1 MDKKQDLMPPVEGQ
15 HRNDDER
22 EHEHEHEHEIS
33 DSNAHE
39 QLSESGHAQQQ
50 SQQHRR
56 DYQSNERRSPSRDR
70 DPRDRDRGDRDPRDR
85 ERSRSSDRGDRDRDR
100 DRDRGDYNR
109 SSSRSSS
116 DRYER
121 SDRSDRNDRGNDR
134 SDRYERSDRGDR
146 NDRERSDRSDRN
158 DRNDRGNERN
168 DRPRNNGKRQNSYQ
182 QHHINYQETYEDLI
196 LAPRAAD
203 AAPMQSINVQ
213 DLKEM
218 NITAL
223 ITYAQGLDIPEVS
236 SLKKQEI
243 IFKILE
249 SQSDQRVE
257 IWGEGILE
265 RLPDGFGFLRSP
277 KFNYVPGPDDIYV
290 SPAHIKRFGL
300 RTGDSLKGTIRK
312 PKEGEKYF
320 ALQRVESVNY
330 HSPSQAAAKTVFE
343 NLTPLFPNKKFNLEG
358 DPTAI
363 STRIID
369 VLVPIGKGQRG
380 LIVEP
385 PKTGKTLLL
394 KEIANTILKNHP
406 EVIMMILLIDERPEE
421 VTDME
426 RSVKAEV
433 VSSTFD
439 EYATRHVQVA
449 EIVLEKAKRLVECG
463 HDVVI
468 FLDSLTRLAR
478 AYNTLA
484 PASGKVLTGGID
496 ANALHR
502 PKRFFG
508 AARNV
513 EEGGSLTIIAT
524 TLVETGSRM
533 DEVIFEE
540 FKGTGNMEIHLTRK
554 LSNKRV
560 FPALDLLMSG
570 TRREEL
576 MLPEDEMKNLQV
588 LQKFISTMSTNEGME
603 LLIDKMRKTKTNQE
617 FWDQM
622 LKKKTDK

>member
-1 MDKKQDLMPPVEGQ
+1 MK
-15 HRNDDER
+15 
-22 EHEHEHEHEIS
+22 
-33 DSNAHE
+33 
-39 QLSESGHAQQQ
+39 
-50 SQQHRR
+50 
-56 DYQSNERRSPSRDR
+56 
-70 DPRDRDRGDRDPRDR
+70 
-85 ERSRSSDRGDRDRDR
+85 
-100 DRDRGDYNR
+100 
-109 SSSRSSS
+109 
-116 DRYER
+116 
-121 SDRSDRNDRGNDR
+121 
-134 SDRYERSDRGDR
+134 
-146 NDRERSDRSDRN
+146 
-158 DRNDRGNERN
+158 
-168 DRPRNNGKRQNSYQ
+168 
-182 QHHINYQETYEDLI
+182 
-196 LAPRAAD
+196 
-203 AAPMQSINVQ
+203 SINVQ
-213 DLKEM
+213 ELKEM

-223 ITYAQGLDIPEVS
+223 ITYAQELHIPDVA

-257 IWGEGILE
+257 IWCEGILE
-265 RLPDGFGFLRSP
+265 RLQDGFGFLRSP

-300 RTGDSLKGTIRK
+300 RTGDSIKGTIRK

-320 ALQRVESVNY
+320 ALQRIESINY
-330 HSPSQAAAKTVFE
+330 ETPTHVSTKTMYE
-343 NLTPLFPNKKFNLEG
+343 NLTALFPNKKFNLEG
-358 DPTAI
+358 DPSII
-363 STRIID
+363 STRIMD
-369 VLVPIGKGQRG
+369 LLVPIGKGQRG
-380 LIVEP
+380 LIVAP

-394 KEIANTILKNHP
+394 KELANSILRNHP

-463 HDVVI
+463 RDVVI
-468 FLDSLTRLAR
+468 LLDSLTRLAR
-478 AYNTLA
+478 AYNTMA

-496 ANALHR
+496 ANALQK

-513 EEGGSLTIIAT
+513 EEGGSLTILAT
-524 TLVETGSRM
+524 ALVETGSRM

-554 LSNKRV
+554 LSNKRI
-560 FPALDLLMSG
+560 FPAFDLQQSG

-576 MLPEDEMKNLQV
+576 MLSDEDMKASLV
-588 LQKFISTMSTNEGME
+588 LQKFIGTMSTNEGME
-603 LLIDKMRKTKTNQE
+603 LLIDRMRKTKTNQE
-617 FWDQM
+617 FWEQM
-622 LKKKTDK
+622 LKKKSSSDSGK

>member
-1 MDKKQDLMPPVEGQ
+1 MSNKNVEASDKAL
-15 HRNDDER
+15 
-22 EHEHEHEHEIS
+22 
-33 DSNAHE
+33 
-39 QLSESGHAQQQ
+39 QQ
-50 SQQHRR
+50 SSVKNPSEGDASR
-56 DYQSNERRSPSRDR
+56 QSSQPEVKSVPAPAVAKSEK
-70 DPRDRDRGDRDPRDR
+70 PVHG
-85 ERSRSSDRGDRDRDR
+85 
-100 DRDRGDYNR
+100 
-109 SSSRSSS
+109 
-116 DRYER
+116 
-121 SDRSDRNDRGNDR
+121 
-134 SDRYERSDRGDR
+134 
-146 NDRERSDRSDRN
+146 
-158 DRNDRGNERN
+158 
-168 DRPRNNGKRQNSYQ
+168 
-182 QHHINYQETYEDLI
+182 
-196 LAPRAAD
+196 PRAAVPK
-203 AAPMQSINVQ
+203 AAEKAVAQQRPVQPTEPVQITAPAPIPQVAEPLPPMKSINVQ
-213 DLKEM
+213 ELKEM
-218 NITAL
+218 NITNL
-223 ITYAQGLDIPEVS
+223 ITYAQELGIPDVA

-300 RTGDSLKGTIRK
+300 RTGDGIKGTIRK

-320 ALQRVESVNY
+320 ALQRVESINFQPPAHVTT
-330 HSPSQAAAKTVFE
+330 KTMFE
-343 NLTPLFPNKKFNLEG
+343 NLTPLFPNKKFELEA
-358 DPTAI
+358 DPSVI
-363 STRIID
+363 STRIMDIF
-369 VLVPIGKGQRG
+369 VPIGKGQRG
-380 LIVEP
+380 LIVAP

-394 KEIANTILKNHP
+394 KELANTIIKNNP
-406 EVIMMILLIDERPEE
+406 EVIMIVLLIDERPEE

-449 EIVLEKAKRLVECG
+449 EIVLEKAKRLVEAG

-468 FLDSLTRLAR
+468 LLDSLTRLAR

-496 ANALHR
+496 ANALQR

-508 AARNV
+508 AARNI
-513 EEGGSLTIIAT
+513 EEGGSLTILAT
-524 TLVETGSRM
+524 ALVETGSRM

-554 LSNKRV
+554 LSNKRI
-560 FPALDLLMSG
+560 FPAFDLQMSG

-576 MLPEDEMKNLQV
+576 MLSEEQLRNMLV
-588 LQKFISTMSTNEGME
+588 LQRFVGTMSTTEGME
-603 LLIDKMRKTKTNQE
+603 FLIDKMRKTKTNQE
-617 FWDQM
+617 FWDMM
-622 LKKKTDK
+622 LKKKNTENK

>member
-1 MDKKQDLMPPVEGQ
+1 MSNKHVEASDKAL
-15 HRNDDER
+15 
-22 EHEHEHEHEIS
+22 
-33 DSNAHE
+33 
-39 QLSESGHAQQQ
+39 QQ
-50 SQQHRR
+50 SSVKNPSEGDASR
-56 DYQSNERRSPSRDR
+56 QSSQPEVKSVSAPVVAKSEK
-70 DPRDRDRGDRDPRDR
+70 PVH
-85 ERSRSSDRGDRDRDR
+85 S
-100 DRDRGDYNR
+100 
-109 SSSRSSS
+109 
-116 DRYER
+116 
-121 SDRSDRNDRGNDR
+121 
-134 SDRYERSDRGDR
+134 
-146 NDRERSDRSDRN
+146 
-158 DRNDRGNERN
+158 
-168 DRPRNNGKRQNSYQ
+168 
-182 QHHINYQETYEDLI
+182 
-196 LAPRAAD
+196 PRAVLPKLAEKTVPQRP
-203 AAPMQSINVQ
+203 AQPAEPAQVVAPTPTPQVAEPLPPMKSINVQ
-213 DLKEM
+213 ELKEM
-218 NITAL
+218 NITNL
-223 ITYAQGLDIPEVS
+223 ITYAQELGIPDVA

-300 RTGDSLKGTIRK
+300 RTGDGIKGTIRK

-320 ALQRVESVNY
+320 ALQRVESINFQPPAHVTT
-330 HSPSQAAAKTVFE
+330 KTMFE
-343 NLTPLFPNKKFNLEG
+343 NLTPLFPNKKFELEA
-358 DPTAI
+358 DPSVI
-363 STRIID
+363 STRIMDIF
-369 VLVPIGKGQRG
+369 VPIGKGQRG
-380 LIVEP
+380 LIVAP

-394 KEIANTILKNHP
+394 KELANTIIKNNP
-406 EVIMMILLIDERPEE
+406 EVIMIVLLIDERPEE

-449 EIVLEKAKRLVECG
+449 EIVLEKAKRLVEAG

-468 FLDSLTRLAR
+468 LLDSLTRLAR

-496 ANALHR
+496 ANALQR

-508 AARNV
+508 AARNI
-513 EEGGSLTIIAT
+513 EEGGSLTILAT
-524 TLVETGSRM
+524 ALVETGSRM

-554 LSNKRV
+554 LSNKRI
-560 FPALDLLMSG
+560 FPAFDLQMSG

-576 MLPEDEMKNLQV
+576 MLSEEQLRNMLV
-588 LQKFISTMSTNEGME
+588 LQRFVGTMSTTEGME
-603 LLIDKMRKTKTNQE
+603 FLIDKMRKTKTNQE
-617 FWDQM
+617 FWDMM
-622 LKKKTDK
+622 LKKKNTENK

>member
-1 MDKKQDLMPPVEGQ
+1 MSNKNNPNNELPVEQETPSTSQPTSQQKTGNIAPAAPKQQPEANGNVAEPRPAQPAQQSESRQYSRPYNRNSSSSSGSNNNSNRPSDKPRYVQRPTGQPGQQGSDSHRTTYNSQLSNDVIDESSQKAGDSLTPPRSINVQELKDMNITNLVTYAQDLNIPEVTSLKKQDL
-15 HRNDDER
+15 
-22 EHEHEHEHEIS
+22 
-33 DSNAHE
+33 
-39 QLSESGHAQQQ
+39 
-50 SQQHRR
+50 
-56 DYQSNERRSPSRDR
+56 
-70 DPRDRDRGDRDPRDR
+70 
-85 ERSRSSDRGDRDRDR
+85 
-100 DRDRGDYNR
+100 
-109 SSSRSSS
+109 
-116 DRYER
+116 
-121 SDRSDRNDRGNDR
+121 
-134 SDRYERSDRGDR
+134 
-146 NDRERSDRSDRN
+146 
-158 DRNDRGNERN
+158 
-168 DRPRNNGKRQNSYQ
+168 
-182 QHHINYQETYEDLI
+182 
-196 LAPRAAD
+196 
-203 AAPMQSINVQ
+203 
-213 DLKEM
+213 
-218 NITAL
+218 
-223 ITYAQGLDIPEVS
+223 
-236 SLKKQEI
+236 

-300 RTGDSLKGTIRK
+300 RTGDSIRGTIRK

-320 ALQRVESVNY
+320 ALQRVESINY
-330 HSPSQAAAKTVFE
+330 QTPAHVTTKTVFE

-358 DPTAI
+358 DPNI
-363 STRIID
+363 VSTRIMD
-369 VLVPIGKGQRG
+369 LLVPIGKGQRG
-380 LIVEP
+380 LIVAP
-385 PKTGKTLLL
+385 PKTGKTALL
-394 KEIANTILKNHP
+394 KELANTILRNHP
-406 EVIMMILLIDERPEE
+406 EVIMIVLNIDERPEE
-421 VTDME
+421 VTDMQ

-468 FLDSLTRLAR
+468 LLDSLTRLAR

-496 ANALHR
+496 ANALQR

-524 TLVETGSRM
+524 ALVETGSRM

-554 LSNKRV
+554 LSNKRI
-560 FPALDLLMSG
+560 FPAFDIQSSG

-576 MLPEDEMKNLQV
+576 MYSEEEMKNMWV
-588 LQKFISTMSTNEGME
+588 LQKFVGTMSTNEGME
-603 LLIDKMRKTKTNQE
+603 FLIDKMRKTKTNQE
-617 FWDQM
+617 FWDLM
-622 LKKKTDK
+622 LKKKAPDHGSGK